1 MIKALLTGI
10 INLLISLVNIV
21 LLPLD
26 TIINNNIP
34 VLTDAFTA
42 INLLFDKLVDFVGWV
57 VDASCLP
64 PLAIEII
71 VSTLTAHLTI
81 PFLVHAI
88 KMVIKWY
95 DKMKV

>member
-21 LLPLD
+21 LLPID

-34 VLTDAFTA
+34 VLTDAFNS
-42 INLLFDKLVDFVGWV
+42 INLLFDYLITFVGWV
-57 VDASCLP
+57 VDATCLS

-71 VSTLTAHLTI
+71 VSTMTAKLTI
-81 PFLVHAI
+81 PFLVHTI

>member
-1 MIKALLTGI
+1 MIKAFLTGI

-21 LLPLD
+21 LLPID
-26 TIINNNIP
+26 TIINDNIP
-34 VLTDAFTA
+34 VLTDAFNS